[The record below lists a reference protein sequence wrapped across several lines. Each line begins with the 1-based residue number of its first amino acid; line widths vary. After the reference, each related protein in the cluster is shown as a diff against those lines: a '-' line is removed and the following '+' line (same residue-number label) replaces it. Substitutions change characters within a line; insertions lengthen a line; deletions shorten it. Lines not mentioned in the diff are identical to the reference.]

1 MIVVLIILIVVL
13 LTVILLTRF
22 GRKQLKLLISSKSI
36 LLTALVRRPVTGAGS
51 PTTPWQGDV
60 NETVIDDW
68 KADTTTFERIRQV
81 IDVTTNPQ
89 TASEIAER
97 AHVSE
102 PTARKHLS
110 ALAETGRVKRIAAG
124 DATRYMR
131 APQMLAMRRIAD
143 IHREHTK
150 DEIRQGIRELKDERQ
165 AIQEQYDATTVD
177 ELTLELESGADGWAD
192 LTRWQQIEQN
202 LEIAQAALTLYDFDP
217 DDSRSAAARLS
228 DRENTIRSRG
238 ALQDDG
244 SQSTA

>member
-1 MIVVLIILIVVL
+1 
-13 LTVILLTRF
+13 
-22 GRKQLKLLISSKSI
+22 
-36 LLTALVRRPVTGAGS
+36 
-51 PTTPWQGDV
+51 
-60 NETVIDDW
+60 
-68 KADTTTFERIRQV
+68 
-81 IDVTTNPQ
+81 
-89 TASEIAER
+89 
-97 AHVSE
+97 
-102 PTARKHLS
+102 
-110 ALAETGRVKRIAAG
+110 
-124 DATRYMR
+124 
-131 APQMLAMRRIAD
+131 MLAMRRIAD

-150 DEIRQGIRELKDERQ
+150 DEIRQAIRDLKDERQ

-244 SQSTA
+244 SQSDCE